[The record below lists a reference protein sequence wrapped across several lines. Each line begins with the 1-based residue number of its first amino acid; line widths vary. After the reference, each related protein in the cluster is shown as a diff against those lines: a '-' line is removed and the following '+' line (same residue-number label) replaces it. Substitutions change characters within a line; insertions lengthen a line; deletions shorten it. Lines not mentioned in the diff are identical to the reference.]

1 MRTRVRAG
9 DSSAFA
15 ELFDAY
21 ARAVYNHAFRL
32 TADWSTAEDVM
43 AATFMEAWRL
53 RDRVD
58 PEGGS
63 LRPWLLGIATN
74 TARNQ
79 YRSNRR
85 YRAAAEAAAAA
96 ELSVPDHAEEVADR
110 LDDRQRLATALSALA
125 SLRRPEREVI
135 ALCLGEGLD
144 YEAAAQALGVP
155 VGTVASRLSR
165 ARKKLRKRAGSDA
178 GSDAGAGAG
187 AGDGVA
193 PRPGAASGA
202 GPGSRG
208 SRPRRP
214 TPRLSGAAATAALR
228 ENVRES
234 PANREVGGPGRQTR
248 GDHAHAIRPAQ
259 EGNR

>member
-1 MRTRVRAG
+1 MSTQLRTRIRAG
-9 DSSAFA
+9 DSSAYA
-15 ELFDAY
+15 ELFDSY

-53 RDRVD
+53 RGRVD

-79 YRSNRR
+79 FRSNRR
-85 YRAAAEAAAAA
+85 YRAAANAAAAA
-96 ELSVPDHAEEVADR
+96 ELSFPDHADEVAGR
-110 LDDRQRLATALSALA
+110 VDDRRRLATVLTSLA
-125 SLRRPEREVI
+125 TLRRTEREVI

-144 YEAAAQALGVP
+144 YEAAAEALGIP

-165 ARKKLRKRAGSDA
+165 ARNKLRALAEAELARPL
-178 GSDAGAGAG
+178 GAT
-187 AGDGVA
+187 
-193 PRPGAASGA
+193 PRPATEL
-202 GPGSRG
+202 
-208 SRPRRP
+208 SRP
-214 TPRLSGAAATAALR
+214 AR
-228 ENVRES
+228 ERVRKK
-234 PANREVGGPGRQTR
+234 ARGKREAVLPVRQIR
-248 GDHAHAIRPAQ
+248 GDHDNAIRPAQ

>member
-1 MRTRVRAG
+1 MEVSTHMRTRVRAG
-9 DSSAFA
+9 DPTAFS
-15 ELFDAY
+15 ELFDSFSK
-21 ARAVYNHAFRL
+21 AVYNHAFRL

-85 YRAAAEAAAAA
+85 YRAAASAAAAA
-96 ELSVPDHAEEVADR
+96 ELSVPDHAEEVAGR
-110 LDDRQRLATALSALA
+110 VDDRRLLARALTALAG
-125 SLRRPEREVI
+125 LRRPEREVV

-144 YEAAAQALGVP
+144 YEAAAEALGIP

-165 ARKKLRKRAGSDA
+165 ARGKLRALTEDA
-178 GSDAGAGAG
+178 PVGPVAGAVPKFPRGKRE
-187 AGDGVA
+187 GD
-193 PRPGAASGA
+193 R
-202 GPGSRG
+202 
-208 SRPRRP
+208 
-214 TPRLSGAAATAALR
+214 
-228 ENVRES
+228 
-234 PANREVGGPGRQTR
+234 PGRQTR
-248 GDHAHAIRPAQ
+248 DDHAPVVRPAQ
-259 EGNR
+259 GGNR

>member
-9 DSSAFA
+9 DPTAFA
-15 ELFDAY
+15 ELFDSWAK
-21 ARAVYNHAFRL
+21 AVYNHAFRL

-85 YRAAAEAAAAA
+85 YRAAANAAAAA

-110 LDDRQRLATALSALA
+110 VDDRRRLARALTALAG
-125 SLRRPEREVI
+125 LRRAEREVV

-144 YEAAAQALGVP
+144 YQAAAEALGIP
-155 VGTVASRLSR
+155 AGTVASRLSR
-165 ARKKLRKRAGSDA
+165 ARRKLRTLTADAPAG
-178 GSDAGAGAG
+178 
-187 AGDGVA
+187 
-193 PRPGAASGA
+193 R
-202 GPGSRG
+202 
-208 SRPRRP
+208 
-214 TPRLSGAAATAALR
+214 AAATAPEPARGKR
-228 ENVRES
+228 EGDR
-234 PANREVGGPGRQTR
+234 PGRQTR
-248 GDHAHAIRPAQ
+248 DDHAPVVRPAQ
-259 EGNR
+259 GGNR

>member
-1 MRTRVRAG
+1 MRGAGQLIDVSTHIRSRVRAG
-9 DSSAFA
+9 ESSAFA
-15 ELFDAY
+15 ELFDDHS
-21 ARAVYNHAFRL
+21 RAVYNHAFRL

-85 YRAAAEAAAAA
+85 YRAAAGAAAAA
-96 ELSVPDHAEEVADR
+96 ELSVPDHADEVADR
-110 LDDRQRLATALSALA
+110 VDGRRRLASALTALAT
-125 SLRRPEREVI
+125 LRRPEREVV

-144 YEAAAQALGVP
+144 YESAAEALGVP

-165 ARKKLRKRAGSDA
+165 ARRKLRTL
-178 GSDAGAGAG
+178 AGAEEAR
-187 AGDGVA
+187 
-193 PRPGAASGA
+193 RPASGPAPDPAA
-202 GPGSRG
+202 GPVSGKVRG
-208 SRPRRP
+208 
-214 TPRLSGAAATAALR
+214 
-228 ENVRES
+228 
-234 PANREVGGPGRQTR
+234 NREGGRTGRQTR
-248 GDHAHAIRPAQ
+248 GDHTHVVRPAQ
-259 EGNR
+259 GGNR

>member
-1 MRTRVRAG
+1 VRCAGQLIEVSTHLRTRVRAG

-15 ELFDAY
+15 ELFDSY

-43 AATFMEAWRL
+43 AATFMGAWRL
-53 RDRVD
+53 RDRVE

-85 YRAAAEAAAAA
+85 YRAAANAAAAA
-96 ELSVPDHAEEVADR
+96 ELSEPDHADKVADR
-110 LDDRQRLATALSALA
+110 VDDQRRLAAALTALAA
-125 SLRRPEREVI
+125 LRRPEREVI

-144 YEAAAQALGVP
+144 YEAAAEALGIP

-165 ARKKLRKRAGSDA
+165 ARKKLRALAETESARQF
-178 GSDAGAGAG
+178 
-187 AGDGVA
+187 
-193 PRPGAASGA
+193 A
-202 GPGSRG
+202 GPV
-208 SRPRRP
+208 RPATETAGKKVRR
-214 TPRLSGAAATAALR
+214 
-228 ENVRES
+228 
-234 PANREVGGPGRQTR
+234 NREGGLADRQTR
-248 GDHAHAIRPAQ
+248 GDHTNTIRPAQ

>member
-1 MRTRVRAG
+1 MSTHLRTRVRAG
-9 DSSAFA
+9 ESSAFA
-15 ELFDAY
+15 ELFDSY

-53 RDRVD
+53 RDRID

-85 YRAAAEAAAAA
+85 YRAAANAAAAA
-96 ELSVPDHAEEVADR
+96 ELSVADHADEVADR
-110 LDDRQRLATALSALA
+110 VDDRRRLATALTALA
-125 SLRRPEREVI
+125 ALRRPEREVI
-135 ALCLGEGLD
+135 TLCLGEGLD
-144 YEAAAQALGVP
+144 YEAAAEALGIP

-165 ARKKLRKRAGSDA
+165 ARKKLRALA
-178 GSDAGAGAG
+178 EAEAA
-187 AGDGVA
+187 
-193 PRPGAASGA
+193 RP
-202 GPGSRG
+202 
-208 SRPRRP
+208 
-214 TPRLSGAAATAALR
+214 AAATVRPAPGTAPKKVRGIR
-228 ENVRES
+228 E
-234 PANREVGGPGRQTR
+234 GGFVARQIR
-248 GDHAHAIRPAQ
+248 GDHTNAIRPVQ

>member
-15 ELFDAY
+15 ELFDSY

-53 RDRVD
+53 RDKVD

-85 YRAAAEAAAAA
+85 YRAAANAAAAA
-96 ELSVPDHAEEVADR
+96 ELSVPDHADEVADR
-110 LDDRQRLATALSALA
+110 LDDRRRLATALTALA
-125 SLRRPEREVI
+125 ALRRPEREVI

-144 YEAAAQALGVP
+144 YEAAAEALGIP

-165 ARKKLRKRAGSDA
+165 ARRKLRALAEAELARPIAETARPATEPSCPATDMARKR
-178 GSDAGAGAG
+178 
-187 AGDGVA
+187 VA
-193 PRPGAASGA
+193 RK
-202 GPGSRG
+202 
-208 SRPRRP
+208 
-214 TPRLSGAAATAALR
+214 R
-228 ENVRES
+228 E
-234 PANREVGGPGRQTR
+234 GGCPGRQIR
-248 GDHAHAIRPAQ
+248 GDHANAIRPAQ

>member
-9 DSSAFA
+9 ESSAFA
-15 ELFDAY
+15 ELFDSY

-32 TADWSTAEDVM
+32 TADWSVAEDVM
-43 AATFMEAWRL
+43 AATFLEAWRL

-85 YRAAAEAAAAA
+85 YRAAANAAAAA
-96 ELSVPDHAEEVADR
+96 ELSVPDHADEVADR
-110 LDDRQRLATALSALA
+110 VDDGHRLSVALTALAK
-125 SLRRPEREVI
+125 LRRPEREVVT
-135 ALCLGEGLD
+135 LCLGEGLD
-144 YEAAAQALGVP
+144 YEAAAQALGIP

-165 ARKKLRKRAGSDA
+165 ARKKLRTHAEDA
-178 GSDAGAGAG
+178 SA
-187 AGDGVA
+187 V
-193 PRPGAASGA
+193 RPAARTSYEKVHG
-202 GPGSRG
+202 
-208 SRPRRP
+208 
-214 TPRLSGAAATAALR
+214 
-228 ENVRES
+228 
-234 PANREVGGPGRQTR
+234 NREGGRPARQTR
-248 GDHAHAIRPAQ
+248 GDHTSVIRPAQ

>member
-1 MRTRVRAG
+1 MEVSTQLRTRIRAG

-15 ELFDAY
+15 ELFDSH

-53 RDRVD
+53 RERVE

-85 YRAAAEAAAAA
+85 YRAAALAAAAA
-96 ELSVPDHAEEVADR
+96 ELSVPDHAEEVVR
-110 LDDRQRLATALSALA
+110 RVDDRRRLARALTALA
-125 SLRRPEREVI
+125 SLRRTEREVV

-144 YEAAAQALGVP
+144 YESAARALGVA
-155 VGTVASRLSR
+155 VGTVGSRLSR
-165 ARKKLRKRAGSDA
+165 ARRKLRALAADGADGLDAAAAGTA
-178 GSDAGAGAG
+178 AAGAAPEKGRGIREGA
-187 AGDGVA
+187 
-193 PRPGAASGA
+193 
-202 GPGSRG
+202 
-208 SRPRRP
+208 
-214 TPRLSGAAATAALR
+214 
-228 ENVRES
+228 
-234 PANREVGGPGRQTR
+234 GPGRQTR
-248 GDHAHAIRPAQ
+248 GDHVPVVRPAQ
-259 EGNR
+259 GGNR

>member
-1 MRTRVRAG
+1 MEVSTQLRTRIRAG

-15 ELFDAY
+15 ELFDGC

-32 TADWSTAEDVM
+32 TADWSTAEDVT

-85 YRAAAEAAAAA
+85 YRAAASAAAAA
-96 ELSVPDHAEEVADR
+96 ELSVPDHAEEVAER
-110 LDDRQRLATALSALA
+110 VDDRRRLAQALSALA
-125 SLRRPEREVI
+125 SLRRTEREVV

-144 YEAAAQALGVP
+144 YEAAAEALGIP

-165 ARKKLRKRAGSDA
+165 ARKKLRALTEDE
-178 GSDAGAGAG
+178 
-187 AGDGVA
+187 
-193 PRPGAASGA
+193 AAVPA
-202 GPGSRG
+202 VRT
-208 SRPRRP
+208 
-214 TPRLSGAAATAALR
+214 TPK
-228 ENVRES
+228 NVRG
-234 PANREVGGPGRQTR
+234 NREAGRPGRQTR
-248 GDHAHAIRPAQ
+248 GDHAHVVRPVQ
-259 EGNR
+259 GGNR

>member
-1 MRTRVRAG
+1 MGVSTHMRTRVRAG

-15 ELFDAY
+15 ELFDDY

-85 YRAAAEAAAAA
+85 YRAAAQAAAAA

-110 LDDRQRLATALSALA
+110 LDGRQRLAQALTALA

-135 ALCLGEGLD
+135 VLCLGEGLD
-144 YEAAAQALGVP
+144 YEAAAEALGIP

-165 ARKKLRKRAGSDA
+165 ARKKLRRKAE
-178 GSDAGAGAG
+178 
-187 AGDGVA
+187 
-193 PRPGAASGA
+193 AALA
-202 GPGSRG
+202 LPQLPSR
-208 SRPRRP
+208 RRH
-214 TPRLSGAAATAALR
+214 LGGEAAATALER
-228 ENVRES
+228 NLGQS
-234 PANREVGGPGRQTR
+234 PGKREVGSPRRQTR

>member
-9 DSSAFA
+9 DPAAFA
-15 ELFDAY
+15 ELFDSWAK
-21 ARAVYNHAFRL
+21 AVYNHAFRL

-85 YRAAAEAAAAA
+85 YRAAANAAAAA
-96 ELSVPDHAEEVADR
+96 ELSVPDHAEEVAGR
-110 LDDRQRLATALSALA
+110 VDDRRRLARALTALAG
-125 SLRRPEREVI
+125 LRRAEREVV

-144 YEAAAQALGVP
+144 YEAAAEALGIP
-155 VGTVASRLSR
+155 AGTVASRLSR
-165 ARKKLRKRAGSDA
+165 ARGKLRALTDDAPPDPAAG
-178 GSDAGAGAG
+178 
-187 AGDGVA
+187 
-193 PRPGAASGA
+193 
-202 GPGSRG
+202 
-208 SRPRRP
+208 
-214 TPRLSGAAATAALR
+214 TAAAAAPKLPRGKR
-228 ENVRES
+228 EGHR
-234 PANREVGGPGRQTR
+234 PGRQTR
-248 GDHAHAIRPAQ
+248 DDHAPVVRPAQ

>member
-1 MRTRVRAG
+1 MRTRIRAG
-9 DSSAFA
+9 DPSAFA
-15 ELFDAY
+15 ELFDTY

-32 TADWSTAEDVM
+32 AADWSTAEDVM

-79 YRSNRR
+79 FRSNRR

-110 LDDRQRLATALSALA
+110 LDGRQRLATALTALA
-125 SLRRPEREVI
+125 ALRRPEREVI

-144 YEAAAQALGVP
+144 YEAAAEALGIP

-165 ARKKLRKRAGSDA
+165 ARKKLRK
-178 GSDAGAGAG
+178 
-187 AGDGVA
+187 VA
-193 PRPGAASGA
+193 DVAEVDWPGLQHPRETGEL
-202 GPGSRG
+202 
-208 SRPRRP
+208 RRP
-214 TPRLSGAAATAALR
+214 AAAAALEKNLGKR
-228 ENVRES
+228 EADR
-234 PANREVGGPGRQTR
+234 PGRQTR

>member
-15 ELFDAY
+15 ELFDSY

-53 RDRVD
+53 RGQVD

-85 YRAAAEAAAAA
+85 YRAAAQAAAAA
-96 ELSVPDHAEEVADR
+96 ERSVPDHAEEVADR
-110 LDDRQRLATALSALA
+110 LDGRQRLATALTALA

-144 YEAAAQALGVP
+144 YEAAAEALGIP

-165 ARKKLRKRAGSDA
+165 ARKKLRKLAEA
-178 GSDAGAGAG
+178 EPA
-187 AGDGVA
+187 VT
-193 PRPGAASGA
+193 
-202 GPGSRG
+202 
-208 SRPRRP
+208 RP
-214 TPRLSGAAATAALR
+214 TSHKKTLRDPAAATAFAGSL
-228 ENVRES
+228 EES
-234 PANREVGGPGRQTR
+234 LVKREVGRPGRQTR

>member
-1 MRTRVRAG
+1 MGVSTQLRTRIRAG
-9 DSSAFA
+9 DSSAYA
-15 ELFDAY
+15 ELFDSC

-53 RDRVD
+53 RDKVD

-85 YRAAAEAAAAA
+85 YRAAASAAAAA
-96 ELSVPDHAEEVADR
+96 ELSVPDHAEEVAER
-110 LDDRQRLATALSALA
+110 VDDRRRLARALTALA
-125 SLRRPEREVI
+125 SLRRTEREVV

-144 YEAAAQALGVP
+144 YEAAAEALGIP

-165 ARKKLRKRAGSDA
+165 ARKKLRVLAKDEA
-178 GSDAGAGAG
+178 
-187 AGDGVA
+187 
-193 PRPGAASGA
+193 A
-202 GPGSRG
+202 GPTVETTPKNARG
-208 SRPRRP
+208 
-214 TPRLSGAAATAALR
+214 
-228 ENVRES
+228 
-234 PANREVGGPGRQTR
+234 NREGGRPGRQVR
-248 GDHAHAIRPAQ
+248 GDHAHVVRPVQ
-259 EGNR
+259 GGNR

>member
-1 MRTRVRAG
+1 MRARIRAG

-15 ELFDAY
+15 ELFDSY

-53 RDRVD
+53 RDKVD

-85 YRAAAEAAAAA
+85 YRAAANAAAAA
-96 ELSVPDHAEEVADR
+96 ELSVPDHAEEVAER
-110 LDDRQRLATALSALA
+110 VDDRRRLAKALTALA
-125 SLRRPEREVI
+125 SLRRTEREVV

-144 YEAAAQALGVP
+144 YEAAAQALGIP
-155 VGTVASRLSR
+155 VGTVGSRLSR
-165 ARKKLRKRAGSDA
+165 ARKKLRVLAEDEPAGPAAEKTPQNARGKRE
-178 GSDAGAGAG
+178 
-187 AGDGVA
+187 GDG
-193 PRPGAASGA
+193 
-202 GPGSRG
+202 
-208 SRPRRP
+208 
-214 TPRLSGAAATAALR
+214 
-228 ENVRES
+228 S
-234 PANREVGGPGRQTR
+234 PRQTR
-248 GDHAHAIRPAQ
+248 GDHAHVVRPAQ
-259 EGNR
+259 GGNR

>member
-1 MRTRVRAG
+1 MRTRIRAG

-15 ELFDAY
+15 ELFDTY

-53 RDRVD
+53 REKVD
-58 PEGGS
+58 PTGGS

-85 YRAAAEAAAAA
+85 YRAAATAAAAA

-110 LDDRQRLATALSALA
+110 LDDRERLATALTALA

-144 YEAAAQALGVP
+144 YEAAAEALGIP

-165 ARKKLRKRAGSDA
+165 ARKKLRKLADA
-178 GSDAGAGAG
+178 AQARQQPPLHARHLEDPA
-187 AGDGVA
+187 V
-193 PRPGAASGA
+193 
-202 GPGSRG
+202 
-208 SRPRRP
+208 
-214 TPRLSGAAATAALR
+214 AAAAGKNIGTSPGKR
-228 ENVRES
+228 E
-234 PANREVGGPGRQTR
+234 GGRPGRQTR